1 MAKGKTLPV
10 VLAWGIGGS
19 LLVYTVLQLLLA
31 LLAVQGVVAE
41 GRLPA
46 LQVASAALAVLPG
59 GMYAARR
66 SGLGTLWGAL
76 WTAAGFA
83 ALTALAGL
91 LCFDSVALDAG
102 TGLRLGAIAA
112 GGVAAGLLCA
122 GGGKKKK
129 KRRKGKRGELR

>member
-1 MAKGKTLPV
+1 MAKSKTLPV
-10 VLAWGIGGS
+10 VMARGIGGS
-19 LLVYTVLQLLLA
+19 LLVYTAMQMLLA
-31 LLAVQGVVAE
+31 LLAVRGVMAE
-41 GRLPA
+41 ERLPA

-59 GMYAARR
+59 GMYATRR

-83 ALTALAGL
+83 ALVALVGL

-112 GGVAAGLLCA
+112 GGTAAGVLCA
-122 GGGKKKK
+122 GGGKKE
-129 KRRKGKRGELR
+129 KRRRVRKGK

>member
-1 MAKGKTLPV
+1 MAKSKTLPV

-19 LLVYTVLQLLLA
+19 LLAYTAMQLLLA
-31 LLAVQGVVAE
+31 LLAVRGVVAE
-41 GRLPA
+41 ERLAA

-83 ALTALAGL
+83 AMTALAGL
-91 LCFDSVALDAG
+91 LCFDSVALDGG

-112 GGVAAGLLCA
+112 GGAATGLLCA
-122 GGGKKKK
+122 GGRKKK
-129 KRRKGKRGELR
+129 KRRKVRKGK

>member
-19 LLVYTVLQLLLA
+19 LLAYTAMQLLLA
-31 LLAVQGVVAE
+31 LLAVRGVVAE
-41 GRLPA
+41 ARLPA
-46 LQVASAALAVLPG
+46 LQVASAAAAVVPG
-59 GMYAARR
+59 GIYAARR

-76 WTAAGFA
+76 WTAAGVA
-83 ALTALAGL
+83 LLTALVGL

-112 GGVAAGLLCA
+112 GGVAGGVLCA
-122 GGGKKKK
+122 GGRKKKK
-129 KRRKGKRGELR
+129 KRRSRKGK